1 MLSIGLLHPSWRQKS
16 LFRRCLYWYVWPV
29 HFQGKRGSGH
39 RLKTS
44 LSGLRWQE
52 STELCGHKSQQELNF
67 NHHPN
72 TASML
77 KGIVGFKAESSPQV
91 KKRLIGSS
99 FGKLTKFQCSGWMQ
113 YPPACTQVQSGLY
126 SPQLFSR
133 NSHPTNNTFLKLSG
147 TLERRITSMGQRK
160 EGPNTHSD
168 ETR

>member
-1 MLSIGLLHPSWRQKS
+1 MLSIGLIHPSWWQKS

-29 HFQGKRGSGH
+29 HFQEKRGSGH

-52 STELCGHKSQQELNF
+52 STELRGHKSQQELNF

-72 TASML
+72 TASIL

-99 FGKLTKFQCSGWMQ
+99 LGKLTKTPVFRLNAIPSSMH
-113 YPPACTQVQSGLY
+113 TSSVRVY

-147 TLERRITSMGQRK
+147 TLERRITSMG
-160 EGPNTHSD
+160 
-168 ETR
+168 